1 MRDRATREPLVP
13 FNATGAAAGMKEV
26 VAACV
31 ERGVV
36 PIAAMNRLNVVPPVT
51 TSTTDVE
58 AGLAVLDEAL
68 TVADKHVLSP

>member
-1 MRDRATREPLVP
+1 MP
-13 FNATGAAAGMKEV
+13 FNATGAAAGPMKEV

-36 PIAAMNRLNVVPPVT
+36 PVAAMNRLNVVPPVT

-68 TVADKHVLSP
+68 TVADEHVLSP

>member
-1 MRDRATREPLVP
+1 
-13 FNATGAAAGMKEV
+13 MKEV

-51 TSTTDVE
+51 TSTTAVE